1 MEEATAFAPCHITG
15 FFEIFDESTDALLVG
30 SKGAGVSI
38 NLGAKTTVKIKKGSK
53 YDLKVSINNQIVDF
67 PRISERV
74 VGAFI
79 SRLSNTSNLEI
90 SVDHRIEAPIG
101 AGFGTS
107 GAVALSLALALN
119 EALQAG
125 MSRIEAAQVAHIA
138 EIKCR
143 TGLGTVLAETFGGF
157 EIRLRPGA
165 PGIGEI
171 KRLPL
176 LEDTLVVSHVFGP
189 LSTKEALTNSEIRAR
204 INRFGGDMVR
214 ELIGAPTI
222 TNFMKLSRRFAEHV
236 GLITEKVRQILI
248 AADKA
253 GITCSMP
260 MFGESAFSVIEKS
273 QLEPL
278 LQIFRESSQSGQDV
292 VGTVDHDGARLLR

>member
-15 FFEIFDESTDALLVG
+15 FFEIFDESTDDLLVG

-67 PRISERV
+67 PRISEHV

-79 SRLSNTSNLEI
+79 PRLSNTSNLEI

-119 EALQAG
+119 EALQVG

-157 EIRLRPGA
+157 EIRVRPGA

-214 ELIGAPTI
+214 ELVGAPTI

-236 GLITEKVRQILI
+236 GLMTEKVRQILI

-278 LQIFRESSQSGQDV
+278 LQIFRESSQSGQDI

>member
-157 EIRLRPGA
+157 EIRVRPGA

-236 GLITEKVRQILI
+236 GLMTEKVRQILI

>member
-119 EALQAG
+119 EALQVG

-157 EIRLRPGA
+157 EIRVRPGA

-236 GLITEKVRQILI
+236 GLMTEKVRQILI

-278 LQIFRESSQSGQDV
+278 LQIFRESSQSGQDI

>member
-157 EIRLRPGA
+157 EIRVRPGA

-236 GLITEKVRQILI
+236 GLMTEKVRQILI

-278 LQIFRESSQSGQDV
+278 LQIFRESSQSGQDI